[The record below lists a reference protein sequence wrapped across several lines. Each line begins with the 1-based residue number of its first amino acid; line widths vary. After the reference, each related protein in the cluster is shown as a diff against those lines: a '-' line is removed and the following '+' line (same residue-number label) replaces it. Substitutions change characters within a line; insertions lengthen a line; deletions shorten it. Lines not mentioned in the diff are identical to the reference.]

1 MPQLHGLP
9 HPVGETQAQRDKEMY
24 SRSKVEL
31 KFKPVSLDTQFRD
44 FLFLPQE
51 EKFIV
56 NK

>member
-9 HPVGETQAQRDKEMY
+9 HPVGETQAQRDKEMC